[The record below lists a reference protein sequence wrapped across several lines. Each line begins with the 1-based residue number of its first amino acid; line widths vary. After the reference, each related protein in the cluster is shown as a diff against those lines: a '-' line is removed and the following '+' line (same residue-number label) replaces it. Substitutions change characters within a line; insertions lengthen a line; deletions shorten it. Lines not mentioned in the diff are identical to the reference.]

1 MTTFKD
7 YFGQNLTEATAQ
19 DKKEKP
25 NTQKPQKINTDFETE
40 LRKLYKIKSVINTAF
55 GIQIDFYKKPLKDE
69 ILELVDSKVK
79 FKDTSIFIEF

>member
-1 MTTFKD
+1 MTTFKE
-7 YFGQNLTEATAQ
+7 YFNTTLTEATL
-19 DKKEKP
+19 DKEKP
-25 NTQKPQKINTDFETE
+25 NTHKPQKINTDFETE

-69 ILELVDSKVK
+69 ILELIDSKVK

>member
-7 YFGQNLTEATAQ
+7 YFSQTLTEATAQ
-19 DKKEKP
+19 DKKE
-25 NTQKPQKINTDFETE
+25 KPQKINTDFETE

-79 FKDTSIFIEF
+79 FKDTSIFIEI

>member
-7 YFGQNLTEATAQ
+7 YFSQTLTEATAQ
-19 DKKEKP
+19 DKKE
-25 NTQKPQKINTDFETE
+25 KPQKINTDFETE

>member
-1 MTTFKD
+1 MKTFKE
-7 YFGQNLTEATAQ
+7 YFNTTLTEAVVQ

-25 NTQKPQKINTDFETE
+25 KTQKINTDFETE

-55 GIQIDFYKKPLKDE
+55 GVQIDFYKKPIKDE
-69 ILELVDSKVK
+69 ITELVDSKVK